1 MRPSRSRS
9 TDARGARCRPLH
21 RRLLVCAAL
30 CLGAAPAASTRAQTT
45 TASPRVA
52 EAALAPLADS
62 TFARLV
68 ESLSEPGGFFD
79 TDNLISNER
88 SYLHALSALDRVG
101 VRGGAY
107 IGVGPD
113 QSFSYI
119 AHTRSELAF
128 LLDVRRD
135 NLLQHLLFKV
145 LFAQA
150 PNRAVYLALWLGRPL
165 PDGIAQW
172 AAAPLDEILQYMTD
186 TPVTPASRAAAHEAV
201 RSALRSVRVPLS
213 ASDLAT
219 ISRFHDS
226 FINAGLSLRFTT
238 FGRPPRPYYPTLGD
252 LLRETARDGQRASY
266 LATEASFQYVKELQR
281 RNRVIPVVGNLA
293 GPSALRAIG
302 GEVRAQGLTVSVLYA
317 SNAED
322 YVLRD
327 GLFAQYANNV
337 RALPSASR
345 SVIVRSW
352 FGGPDSHPHAV
363 PGYFSTQ
370 LVQTFADFTTIAA
383 TGPWSYGQLAFA
395 PHVTP

>member
-1 MRPSRSRS
+1 MRRRCAHSRWLTALGGVGAFALLGGAAPVHAQAVRAPAVAPSLAPL
-9 TDARGARCRPLH
+9 TDARFAEL
-21 RRLLVCAAL
+21 
-30 CLGAAPAASTRAQTT
+30 
-45 TASPRVA
+45 VA
-52 EAALAPLADS
+52 E
-62 TFARLV
+62 
-68 ESLSEPGGFFD
+68 LSEPGGFFD

-101 VRGGAY
+101 VRGGGY

-119 AHTRSELAF
+119 AHTRAELAF

-150 PNRAVYLALWLGRPL
+150 SNRAVYLALWLGRPL
-165 PDGIAQW
+165 PVGLAQW
-172 AAAPLDEILQYMTD
+172 AAAPLDDILQYMSD

-219 ISRFHDS
+219 IARFHDS

-252 LLRETARDGQRASY
+252 LLRETGRDGQRASY
-266 LATEASFQYVKELQR
+266 LATEAGFQYVKELHR

-293 GPSALRAIG
+293 GPTALRAIG
-302 GEVRAQGLTVSVLYA
+302 REVRAQGLVVSVLYA

-327 GLFAQYANNV
+327 GLFAQYASNV
-337 RALPSASR
+337 QSLPSASR

-352 FGGPDSHPHAV
+352 FGGPGSHPHAV
-363 PGYFSTQ
+363 AGYFSTQ
-370 LVQTFADFTTIAA
+370 LVQTFTDFATLAA
-383 TGPWSYGQLAFA
+383 TSPWSYGEVAFS

>member
-1 MRPSRSRS
+1 LC
-9 TDARGARCRPLH
+9 G
-21 RRLLVCAAL
+21 LLVA
-30 CLGAAPAASTRAQTT
+30 GGWPAVTATAQTK
-45 TASPRVA
+45 TASSPRVQ
-52 EAALAPLADS
+52 AALAPLPDS

-107 IGVGPD
+107 VGVGPD

-119 AHTRSELAF
+119 AHTRAELAF

-135 NLLQHLLFKV
+135 NLLQHLLFKA

-150 PNRAVYLALWLGRPL
+150 PNRAAYLALWLGRPV
-165 PDGIAQW
+165 PEPSAPW
-172 AAAPLDEILQYMTD
+172 AAQSLDAILRYMD
-186 TPVTPASRAAAHEAV
+186 NTPVTPASRDAAHAAV
-201 RSALRSVRVPLS
+201 RSALRTVRVPLS
-213 ASDLAT
+213 ESDLAT
-219 ISRFHDS
+219 IARFHES
-226 FINAGLSLRFTT
+226 FIDAGLSLRFTT

-252 LLRETARDGQRASY
+252 LLRETGRDGQRASY
-266 LATEASFQYVKELQR
+266 LAAESDFQYVKELQR
-281 RNRVIPVVGNLA
+281 RNRIVPVVGNLA
-293 GPSALRAIG
+293 GTSALRTIG
-302 GEVRAQGLTVSVLYA
+302 REVRVQGLTVSVLYA

-327 GLFAQYANNV
+327 GLFAQYASNV
-337 RALPSASR
+337 RSLPSTSR

-352 FGGPDSHPHAV
+352 FGGPDSHPHSM

-370 LVQTFADFTTIAA
+370 LVQTFADFTTLAA
-383 TGPWSYGQLAFA
+383 SSPWSYGQVAFA
-395 PHVTP
+395 PHVAP